1 MLEQY
6 KHLLSPIDVGPF
18 TLRNRVLVTAHVPG
32 IETNGQVNEAYIR
45 YQIAKTKGGA
55 ALQISGSTAVHRTGA
70 VGAGRGLNASDDGC
84 IEGYK
89 RLADAVHDLGGRF
102 LIQLGHAGANVAD
115 TDAGRP

>member
-1 MLEQY
+1 MPDQY

-70 VGAGRGLNASDDGC
+70 VGA
-84 IEGYK
+84 
-89 RLADAVHDLGGRF
+89 AVDLMPATMGVLKVING
-102 LIQLGHAGANVAD
+102 
-115 TDAGRP
+115 